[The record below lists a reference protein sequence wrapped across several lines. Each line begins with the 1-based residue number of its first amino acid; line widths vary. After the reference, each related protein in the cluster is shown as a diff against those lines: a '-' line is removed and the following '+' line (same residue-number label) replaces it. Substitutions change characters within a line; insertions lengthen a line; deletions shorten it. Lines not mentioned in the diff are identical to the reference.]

1 MRAAGSIDQ
10 ATPRGDGI
18 TLGDVRRALR
28 PRVDAILRATGVFSD
43 AELGVALELFDSVF
57 ADGDERASD
66 HPDYSLIGAYEDASG
81 DLLGYACYGATPC
94 TSGTY
99 DLYWI
104 AVDPTRHNMGVG
116 AALLR
121 EIESRLRARGAR
133 LIVAETSSREP
144 YGNTRAFYERR
155 GFVRAAVV
163 HDYYAAGDHQVVYI
177 RRLDEF
183 GLLKER

>member
-1 MRAAGSIDQ
+1 MGAASGGVPVP
-10 ATPRGDGI
+10 PRGDDLI
-18 TLGDVRRALR
+18 LGDLRRVLR
-28 PRVDAILRATGVFSD
+28 PRVDAILRATGVFSA
-43 AELGVALELFDSVF
+43 AEVSVALELFDSVF
-57 ADGDERASD
+57 AGGDEHARE
-66 HPDYSLIGAYEDASG
+66 HPDYAFVGAYDAASG
-81 DLLGYACYGATPC
+81 DLLGYACYGPTPC

-104 AVDPTRHNMGVG
+104 AVDPQRHNMGAG

-121 EIESRLRARGAR
+121 EVESRLCGRGAR
-133 LIVAETSSREP
+133 LMVAETSSREA

-155 GFVRAAVV
+155 GFVQAAVV